1 VVPQRHR
8 VSFKHLQEICM
19 QTTTVAR
26 LLSAALMA
34 TATSAVFAA
43 DAAPAAAEPTQQV
56 AQAQPAGDSAVTAQ
70 AAAALQQDK
79 DLQALPLT
87 VSSTASGVVVVKGAA
102 PSAELAQ
109 KAIKL
114 VAAVPGV
121 KEVRN
126 EIKVG

>member
-1 VVPQRHR
+1 
-8 VSFKHLQEICM
+8 M
-19 QTTTVAR
+19 QASNLVR
-26 LLSAALMA
+26 LLSAAVMA
-34 TATSAVFAA
+34 TAATASFAA
-43 DAAPAAAEPTQQV
+43 DPATAPAPAVQV
-56 AQAQPAGDSAVTAQ
+56 AQAPASGDAAVTSQ

-87 VSSTASGVVVVKGAA
+87 VSSTAAGVVVVKGSA

-114 VAAVPGV
+114 VQAVPGV

>member
-1 VVPQRHR
+1 
-8 VSFKHLQEICM
+8 M
-19 QTTTVAR
+19 QTSTLVR

-34 TATSAVFAA
+34 TAASASFAA
-43 DAAPAAAEPTQQV
+43 DPAATPATAPAEQV
-56 AQAQPAGDSAVTAQ
+56 AQAQTGDAAVASQ
-70 AAAALQQDK
+70 AAAVLQQDK

-87 VSSTASGVVVVKGAA
+87 VSSTSAGVIVVKGAA

-114 VAAVPGV
+114 VQAVPGV

>member
-1 VVPQRHR
+1 
-8 VSFKHLQEICM
+8 M
-19 QTTTVAR
+19 QTTTFVR

-43 DAAPAAAEPTQQV
+43 DPAPPTAESAQQV

-70 AAAALQQDK
+70 AAAVLQQDK

>member
-1 VVPQRHR
+1 
-8 VSFKHLQEICM
+8 M
-19 QTTTVAR
+19 QTTTIAR

-43 DAAPAAAEPTQQV
+43 DPAPAAAEPAQQV

>member
-1 VVPQRHR
+1 MHT
-8 VSFKHLQEICM
+8 STL
-19 QTTTVAR
+19 AR

-34 TATSAVFAA
+34 SAASASFAA
-43 DAAPAAAEPTQQV
+43 DPAPAAAPAEQTAPV
-56 AQAQPAGDSAVTAQ
+56 ADAAVTSQ
-70 AAAALQQDK
+70 AAAVLQQDK

-87 VSSTASGVVVVKGAA
+87 VSSTAAGVIVVKGAA

>member
-1 VVPQRHR
+1 MQ
-8 VSFKHLQEICM
+8 
-19 QTTTVAR
+19 QTTRLAH

-34 TATSAVFAA
+34 TAATASFANET
-43 DAAPAAAEPTQQV
+43 APAPAQAQQP
-56 AQAQPAGDSAVTAQ
+56 AQAQPASDATVTAQ
-70 AAAALQQDK
+70 ATAVLQQDK
-79 DLQALPLT
+79 DLQTLPLT

>member
-1 VVPQRHR
+1 
-8 VSFKHLQEICM
+8 M
-19 QTTTVAR
+19 QASTFAR
-26 LLSAALMA
+26 LLSAAVMA
-34 TATSAVFAA
+34 TAAAASFAA
-43 DAAPAAAEPTQQV
+43 DPTPATAPAPAEQV
-56 AQAQPAGDSAVTAQ
+56 AQAQPADSAVTSQ
-70 AAAALQQDK
+70 AAAVLQQDK

-87 VSSTASGVVVVKGAA
+87 VSSTAAGVVVVKGSA

-114 VAAVPGV
+114 VQAVPGV

>member
-1 VVPQRHR
+1 
-8 VSFKHLQEICM
+8 M
-19 QTTTVAR
+19 QTSTFAR

-34 TATSAVFAA
+34 AAASATYAA
-43 DAAPAAAEPTQQV
+43 DPAPAPAAPVADQQV
-56 AQAQPAGDSAVTAQ
+56 AQAGDATLTTQAQ
-70 AAAALQQDK
+70 AAIQQDK

-87 VSSTASGVVVVKGAA
+87 VSGNSAGVVVVKGAA

-114 VAAVPGV
+114 VQALPGV

>member
-1 VVPQRHR
+1 
-8 VSFKHLQEICM
+8 M
-19 QTTTVAR
+19 QTSTFAR

-34 TATSAVFAA
+34 TAASASFAA
-43 DAAPAAAEPTQQV
+43 DPAPATAPAPADQV
-56 AQAQPAGDSAVTAQ
+56 AQAQPADPAVASQ
-70 AAAALQQDK
+70 AAAVLQQDK

-87 VSSTASGVVVVKGAA
+87 VSSTAAGVVVVKGSA

-114 VAAVPGV
+114 VQAVPGV

>member
-1 VVPQRHR
+1 MR
-8 VSFKHLQEICM
+8 
-19 QTTTVAR
+19 QTTTFAR

-34 TATSAVFAA
+34 TAASASFAA
-43 DAAPAAAEPTQQV
+43 DPAPATAPAPADKV
-56 AQAQPAGDSAVTAQ
+56 AQAGDAALTSQAQ
-70 AAAALQQDK
+70 AVLRQDK

-87 VSSTASGVVVVKGAA
+87 VSSTAAGVVVVKGAA

-109 KAIKL
+109 RAIKL
-114 VAAVPGV
+114 VQALPGV

>member
-1 VVPQRHR
+1 
-8 VSFKHLQEICM
+8 M
-19 QTTTVAR
+19 QASNLVR

-34 TATSAVFAA
+34 TAASASFAA
-43 DAAPAAAEPTQQV
+43 DPAATPAPAPAEQV
-56 AQAQPAGDSAVTAQ
+56 AQAQTGDAAVTTQ

-87 VSSTASGVVVVKGAA
+87 VSSTSAGVIVVKGAA

-114 VAAVPGV
+114 VQAVPGV

>member
-1 VVPQRHR
+1 MHT
-8 VSFKHLQEICM
+8 STL
-19 QTTTVAR
+19 TR

-34 TATSAVFAA
+34 TAASASFAA
-43 DAAPAAAEPTQQV
+43 DPEPATAPADQVV
-56 AQAQPAGDSAVTAQ
+56 AQAQTGDAAVTSQ
-70 AAAALQQDK
+70 AAAVLQQDK

-87 VSSTASGVVVVKGAA
+87 VSSTTAGVVVVKGSA

-114 VAAVPGV
+114 VQAVPGV

>member
-1 VVPQRHR
+1 MR
-8 VSFKHLQEICM
+8 
-19 QTTTVAR
+19 QTTTFAR

-34 TATSAVFAA
+34 TAASASFAA
-43 DAAPAAAEPTQQV
+43 DPAPATAPVPAPAEQV
-56 AQAQPAGDSAVTAQ
+56 AQAQTGDAAITSQ

-87 VSSTASGVVVVKGAA
+87 VSSTSTGVIVLKGAA

-109 KAIKL
+109 RAIKL
-114 VAAVPGV
+114 VQAVPGV

>member
-1 VVPQRHR
+1 MQ
-8 VSFKHLQEICM
+8 
-19 QTTTVAR
+19 QTTRLVR

-34 TATSAVFAA
+34 TAGSAAFAA
-43 DAAPAAAEPTQQV
+43 DPAPAQPAPQQV
-56 AQAQPAGDSAVTAQ
+56 AQAQPADPAVAAQ
-70 AAAALQQDK
+70 AAAVLQQDK

-87 VSSTASGVVVVKGAA
+87 VSSTAAGVIVVKGAA
-102 PSAELAQ
+102 PSADLAQ

>member
-1 VVPQRHR
+1 MQ
-8 VSFKHLQEICM
+8 
-19 QTTTVAR
+19 QTTPFAR
-26 LLSAALMA
+26 LLTAALMA
-34 TATSAVFAA
+34 TAACTAFAA
-43 DAAPAAAEPTQQV
+43 DPAPAPAEPPQQG
-56 AQAQPAGDSAVTAQ
+56 AQAGDAAVTAQ
-70 AAAALQQDK
+70 AAAVLQQDK

>member
-1 VVPQRHR
+1 
-8 VSFKHLQEICM
+8 M
-19 QTTTVAR
+19 QAITPIAR
-26 LLSAALMA
+26 LLSALSLAAAATTAL
-34 TATSAVFAA
+34 AA
-43 DAAPAAAEPTQQV
+43 DPAPAQPGQPMSQQ
-56 AQAQPAGDSAVTAQ
+56 QPAGDAAVAAQ

-87 VSSTASGVVVVKGAA
+87 VSSTAAGVIVVKGAA

-109 KAIKL
+109 KAIQV